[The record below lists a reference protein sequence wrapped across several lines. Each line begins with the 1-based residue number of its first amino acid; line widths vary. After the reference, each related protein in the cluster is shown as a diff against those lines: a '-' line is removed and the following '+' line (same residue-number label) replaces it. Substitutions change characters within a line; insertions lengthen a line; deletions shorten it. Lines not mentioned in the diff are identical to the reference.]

1 MNIAQQY
8 EKFDLQ
14 RPVIGQRSLSFGP
27 PRIVGY
33 SKFTHRIL
41 TTSILNLEPVF
52 IDRLPVYRLHEQR
65 SLKLN
70 LFGIIGY
77 NAAHFQQCEEAVNGS
92 TWSNYYIQWHIMK
105 FLLTIVSVS
114 LNEDLIESVDKL
126 KSLGCSGRSESI
138 RAGIRNLLSDER
150 MKEDLDGEINSLLLA
165 VHDEDS
171 DDQVSSIR
179 HAFDKIIIVHLHNKI
194 DKDRC
199 LEIFSLKGDAKDIKA
214 ISRKLQI
221 NKKMHFVKLIVV

>member
-1 MNIAQQY
+1 
-8 EKFDLQ
+8 
-14 RPVIGQRSLSFGP
+14 
-27 PRIVGY
+27 
-33 SKFTHRIL
+33 
-41 TTSILNLEPVF
+41 
-52 IDRLPVYRLHEQR
+52 
-65 SLKLN
+65 
-70 LFGIIGY
+70 
-77 NAAHFQQCEEAVNGS
+77 
-92 TWSNYYIQWHIMK
+92 MK

-114 LNEDLIESVDKL
+114 LNEDIIESMDKL
-126 KSLGCSGRSESI
+126 KSLGFSGRSDII

-179 HAFDKIIIVHLHNKI
+179 HDFDKIIIVHLHNKI

-199 LEIFSLKGDAKDIKA
+199 LEIFSLKGDAKDVKA